1 MEKGTLIHLSCKKT
15 VVLFLD
21 KIATLLK
28 SWSKTQ
34 QLRIANISKL
44 RVRVVRGNQKYYGNI
59 NFTSSLSRT
68 ITTVSTLLLL
78 TLRECTKLQPKG
90 SSLCQ
95 SRKMNVQIFF
105 ADTRYRSAA
114 LQSTQE
120 TYEQVFSSY
129 FYKNLG

>member
-1 MEKGTLIHLSCKKT
+1 MEK
-15 VVLFLD
+15 D

-68 ITTVSTLLLL
+68 ITAVSTLLLL
-78 TLRECTKLQPKG
+78 TEIVSEDAPNCNQR
-90 SSLCQ
+90 
-95 SRKMNVQIFF
+95 
-105 ADTRYRSAA
+105 D
-114 LQSTQE
+114 
-120 TYEQVFSSY
+120 QVY
-129 FYKNLG
+129 AKVAK

>member
-1 MEKGTLIHLSCKKT
+1 MEK
-15 VVLFLD
+15 D

-105 ADTRYRSAA
+105 ADTSDEC
-114 LQSTQE
+114 TD
-120 TYEQVFSSY
+120 SSFEEEKEPCPPTPQNNY
-129 FYKNLG
+129 DKILL